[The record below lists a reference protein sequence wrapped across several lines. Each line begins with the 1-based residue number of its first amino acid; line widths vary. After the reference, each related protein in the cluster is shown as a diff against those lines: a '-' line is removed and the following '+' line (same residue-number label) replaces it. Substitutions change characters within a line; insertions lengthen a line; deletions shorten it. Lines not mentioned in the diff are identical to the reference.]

1 MTEESTSG
9 GTPTARI
16 RGIYTTALTHLL
28 TEHEH
33 GLEVV
38 QASDPIRERF
48 DDDFAVAP
56 ADVALETSRD
66 RQGLELSGETSAVD
80 TVVDALESLALDTFC
95 WESPTPCGAV
105 FDAEVTGSAGSKA
118 IVDLGDGL
126 EGALYYD
133 DVDGYVEAGDRYR
146 VQVRDDFA
154 PWSDRRPRVVPT
166 LEVRRGLLTLSR
178 ERQGVTAAAG
188 GQRASE
194 LVGMTD
200 LLSPTVP
207 DGWGLRWRQAALEAD
222 LSAMGSA
229 LESAIAAV
237 TALEATLEGRDEP
250 GEPRQWA
257 SPEAR
262 VWCWFGRESRFEL
275 DRKRRAVETTMAGHH
290 RIKAADRAA
299 SSAVDFVEAVC
310 GTEMSVESEDFPFGA
325 VTTQFGPLEG
335 DRLSLGHGKPDGR
348 LITLGTGEVTEW
360 DEEGTL
366 TLERE
371 MGGSGTYDALGVPIE
386 SGDVAETK
394 LREGRWWY
402 ATTYRDSDGTAKGT
416 YVNICT
422 PVELFPECARYVDLY
437 IDVIRHADG
446 TVETVDDDEL
456 EAALEDGLV
465 SPALAEK
472 ARRVAEA
479 LERAFSA

>member
-1 MTEESTSG
+1 MTEDSTSG

-16 RGIYTTALTHLL
+16 RGIYTTALTQLL
-28 TEHEH
+28 TDT
-33 GLEVV
+33 GVDVV
-38 QASDPIRERF
+38 QASEPIRERF
-48 DDDFAVAP
+48 DDEFPVAP
-56 ADVALETSRD
+56 ADVAIETSRD
-66 RQGLELSGETSAVD
+66 RQGIELSGEPAV
-80 TVVDALESLALDTFC
+80 VERIVDVLEPLALDTFC
-95 WESPTPCGAV
+95 WESSTPRGAV
-105 FDAEVTGSAGSKA
+105 FDAEVTGSAGRKA

-133 DVDGYVEAGDRYR
+133 DVDGYVEEGDRYR

-154 PWSDRRPRVVPT
+154 PWADSRPRVVPT

-178 ERQGVTAAAG
+178 NKSGVTAAAS
-188 GQRASE
+188 GQRANE
-194 LVGMTD
+194 LVRMTD

-229 LESAIAAV
+229 LESATEAA
-237 TALEATLEGRDEP
+237 TTLEATLEGSDEP
-250 GEPRQWA
+250 GEPQQLA
-257 SPEAR
+257 SPEAT

-310 GTEMSVESEDFPFGA
+310 GAEMSVDSEAFPFGA
-325 VTTQFGPLEG
+325 VATQFGPVAG
-335 DRLSLGHGKPDGR
+335 DRLSLGHGKPDGQ

-360 DEEGTL
+360 DGEGTL

-422 PVELFPECARYVDLY
+422 PVELFPDCARYIDLY

-446 TVETVDDDEL
+446 TIETVDDDEL

-465 SPALAEK
+465 STELAAK

>member
-1 MTEESTSG
+1 MTDESAP
-9 GTPTARI
+9 TPTARI

-28 TEHEH
+28 TDM
-33 GLEVV
+33 GVEVV
-38 QASDPIRERF
+38 QASEPIRERF

-66 RQGLELSGETSAVD
+66 RQGLECSGEPSIVELVVD
-80 TVVDALESLALDTFC
+80 TLESLALDTFC
-95 WESPTPCGAV
+95 WESATPRGAV
-105 FDAEVTGSAGSKA
+105 FDGEVTGSAGRKA

-146 VQVRDDFA
+146 LQVRDDFA
-154 PWSDRRPRVVPT
+154 PWADRRPRLVPT
-166 LEVRRGLLTLSR
+166 LEIRGGLLTLSR
-178 ERQGVTAAAG
+178 DRQGVTAAAS
-188 GQRASE
+188 GQRATE

-200 LLSPTVP
+200 LLSPTIP
-207 DGWGLRWRQAALEAD
+207 DGWGLRWRQAALEAE

-229 LESAIAAV
+229 LESAIGEA
-237 TALEATLEGRDEP
+237 TTLEATLDGTDEP
-250 GEPRQWA
+250 GEPARLA
-257 SPEAR
+257 APER
-262 VWCWFGRESRFEL
+262 TVWCWFGRKSRFEL
-275 DRKRRAVETTMAGHH
+275 DRKRRAVETTLAGHH
-290 RIKAADRAA
+290 RIKVADRAA

-310 GTEMSVESEDFPFGA
+310 GTELSVDSEDFPFDA
-325 VTTQFGPLEG
+325 VATQFGPLEG
-335 DRLSLGHGKPDGR
+335 DRLALGHGKPDGQ

-360 DEEGTL
+360 DEEGTV

-371 MGGSGTYDALGVPIE
+371 MGGGGTYDALGVPIE

-402 ATTYRDSDGTAKGT
+402 ATTYRDSEGTAKGT

-422 PVELFPECARYVDLY
+422 PVELFPDCARYVDLY

-446 TVETVDDDEL
+446 TVETVDADEL

-472 ARRVAEA
+472 ARRVADA